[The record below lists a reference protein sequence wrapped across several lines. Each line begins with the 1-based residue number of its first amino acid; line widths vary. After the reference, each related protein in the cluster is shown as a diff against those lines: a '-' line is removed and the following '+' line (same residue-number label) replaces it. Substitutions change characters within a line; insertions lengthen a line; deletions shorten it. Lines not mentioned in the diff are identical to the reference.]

1 MLKFW
6 ITTIII
12 IIYIDTYKHNTTG
25 SGVTIT
31 YMNKFLKF
39 YPVVK

>member
-6 ITTIII
+6 ISTIIII

-25 SGVTIT
+25 SCVTIT
-31 YMNKFLKF
+31 
-39 YPVVK
+39 